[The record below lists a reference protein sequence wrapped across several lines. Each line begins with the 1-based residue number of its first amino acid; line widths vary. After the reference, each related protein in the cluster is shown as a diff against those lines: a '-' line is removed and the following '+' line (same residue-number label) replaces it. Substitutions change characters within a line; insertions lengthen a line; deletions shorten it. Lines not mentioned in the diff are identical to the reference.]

1 MMTSHQTAS
10 HPSELLPWYVNGT
23 LDDAGRRQVE
33 AHLSGCASCMEEVN
47 VIERLRTCVKD
58 VESQGQSPGEL
69 GLARLK
75 RRIRSEAAMP
85 APRVR
90 RHWLMPALAAAAI
103 VIVAQAGLI
112 LNMKATNRQ
121 GMQLMSAPAAGDIQV
136 RFAPGARAKQ
146 IESILQSVHGHI
158 VAGPGALG
166 VYHIRISAGDSGKKD
181 VEAALQQLRAQN
193 NVVQFVARE
202 GK

>member
-1 MMTSHQTAS
+1 MVLHQTAS
-10 HPSELLPWYVNGT
+10 HPSDLLPWYVNGT
-23 LDDAGRRQVE
+23 LDDAGRKRIE
-33 AHLSGCASCMEEVN
+33 AHLSGCAPCREKMKA
-47 VIERLRTCVKD
+47 IKRLRTCVKD
-58 VESQGQSPGEL
+58 IESQGQSPGEL

-75 RRIRSEAAMP
+75 RRIRSEAAMLT
-85 APRVR
+85 PRVR
-90 RHWLMPALAAAAI
+90 HRWLMPALAAAAI
-103 VIVAQAGLI
+103 VIVAQAGLM
-112 LNMKATNRQ
+112 LNMNSTNRQ

-136 RFAPGARAKQ
+136 RFAPDARAGQ
-146 IESILQSVHGHI
+146 IESLLQSIHGHI

-181 VEAALQQLRAQN
+181 VEAAVQRLRAQN

>member
-1 MMTSHQTAS
+1 MALHQTAS
-10 HPSELLPWYVNGT
+10 HPSRMLPWYVNGT
-23 LDDAGRRQVE
+23 LDDAGRKQIE
-33 AHLSGCASCMEEVN
+33 AHLSGCPQCREE
-47 VIERLRTCVKD
+47 IIALKHLRTRMKD
-58 VESQGQSPGEL
+58 IESQGQSPGEL
-69 GLARLK
+69 GMARLK

-90 RHWLMPALAAAAI
+90 RRWLMPALAAAAI
-103 VIVAQAGLI
+103 VIVAQAGLM
-112 LNMKATNRQ
+112 LNMNATNRQ
-121 GMQLMSAPAAGDIQV
+121 NMQLMSAPAAGDIQV
-136 RFAPGARAKQ
+136 RFAPDARAKQ
-146 IESILQSVHGHI
+146 IESLLQSVHGHI

-181 VEAALQQLRAQN
+181 VEAAVQRLRAQN